1 MKLYAESKKL
11 FLELFDCLLEYYS
24 YVLRYCHQYILNLL
38 LKVEKL
44 SDNAVLPSRASPLSA
59 GYDLSIAVETK
70 ISARGKTLVA
80 TDRSISIPEGT
91 YACIALRLG
100 FALKHSIDVGAGVI
114 DADYRRPVG
123 MILFNQSTIS
133 EKIYHSLV
141 SQSLHPYLRLQ
152 HSFQF

>member
-1 MKLYAESKKL
+1 MVFFIAAVIGFVYGGGSGDYGGFEPP
-11 FLELFDCLLEYYS
+11 FLHRNTYTTLSISLLS
-24 YVLRYCHQYILNLL
+24 LLRLL
-38 LKVEKL
+38 HVKKL

-91 YACIALRLG
+91 YACI
-100 FALKHSIDVGAGVI
+100 
-114 DADYRRPVG
+114 
-123 MILFNQSTIS
+123 